1 MPSSALPPVR
11 NADHHL
17 IQWRGHHCAGSKRR
31 PAGSR
36 TVAHI
41 SERDIHSRY
50 SKYGCHRGYNGSE
63 CLDAGRE
70 RRLGREREINSIH
83 GPRRGRINRRAG
95 IFAARLTF
103 VADNS
108 QLVSVSSSE
117 PYVSWRRLDSASLS
131 HSCENEH
138 RIPGQ
143 AGF

>member
-1 MPSSALPPVR
+1 MLGCR
-11 NADHHL
+11 EGEKT
-17 IQWRGHHCAGSKRR
+17 REGAGDK
-31 PAGSR
+31 P
-36 TVAHI
+36 
-41 SERDIHSRY
+41 
-50 SKYGCHRGYNGSE
+50 
-63 CLDAGRE
+63 
-70 RRLGREREINSIH
+70 IH